1 MNNFIKPLHLRLC
14 DENYFQTTPINL
26 YSEITYTARFANRDS
41 FEFTIS
47 RHAKHA
53 DKLRVGAILI
63 TPKEETSDSKRAL
76 IIKQIDV
83 SDDTIVC
90 SGNDYLWELFSVRL
104 ALTGTT
110 TGTGYDTQTGPAETV
125 ARYYI
130 QANITEAENELRRD
144 ALVKLEPEHETPLG
158 DTCYIDARFQTLQE
172 ILESICTQGNIGIT
186 GELVEDASLEWGWH
200 IEIRIQSGTDR
211 SQGT

>member
-1 MNNFIKPLHLRLC
+1 MTTLIKPLHLRLC
-14 DENYFQTTPINL
+14 DEQYRQTTPINL

-53 DKLRVGAILI
+53 EELRVGRILI
-63 TPKEETSDSKRAL
+63 VPNEETTNAKRVL

-83 SDDTIVC
+83 SEDFIIC

-104 ALTGTT
+104 ALAGTT
-110 TGTGYDTQTGPAETV
+110 TGTGYDTQSGPAETL
-125 ARYYI
+125 ARHYI
-130 QANITEAENELRRD
+130 AANITEAENPLRRD
-144 ALVKLEPEHETPLG
+144 DLVRLEPEHETPMG
-158 DTCYIDARFQTLQE
+158 GICHIEARFQTIQE
-172 ILESICTQGNIGIT
+172 ILESICTQGNIGIA
-186 GELVEDASLEWGWH
+186 GELVEDTTLDGGWY

-211 SQGT
+211 SQE